1 MSDPPCSN
9 SGADSSLSVGGVID
23 QTHSCW
29 PSLPSSKCLG
39 KEVRINDRQ
48 EAFNGLRFFPLAKSK
63 QDGWTCYA
71 SNRGEWEELAMDG
84 THPPTMEP
92 NLQVMRFSRTCCHTT
107 LPHRAAGKRRLHPLW
122 KLPEQGEEGKKG
134 LALTRKEL
142 TQKPARARP
151 ARDELVS
158 ATAVLIRGGNDRK
171 SGTEPKQ
178 RRWKVFR
185 DPKGKMHSQ
194 GIF

>member
-1 MSDPPCSN
+1 M
-9 SGADSSLSVGGVID
+9 
-23 QTHSCW
+23 
-29 PSLPSSKCLG
+29 
-39 KEVRINDRQ
+39 
-48 EAFNGLRFFPLAKSK
+48 
-63 QDGWTCYA
+63 
-71 SNRGEWEELAMDG
+71 
-84 THPPTMEP
+84 
-92 NLQVMRFSRTCCHTT
+92 
-107 LPHRAAGKRRLHPLW
+107 RRLHPLW
-122 KLPEQGEEGKKG
+122 KLPEQGEEGGKG